1 MERVDL
7 PQTCELFYL
16 SDYFGEEMDSA
27 ASWIT
32 RRFEKI
38 DIEISRYGLLRTED
52 AVHEALDEA
61 ARRDAFVLHGF
72 LSEAF
77 RSLVV
82 AKCGECG
89 LDEYDVL
96 GPLFS
101 RLSRIA
107 GEQPRRDPFLV
118 HPMDNE
124 YFKRVKAIE
133 YTIAADDGGN
143 SSILKEADV
152 VIIGVSRTGK
162 SPLCMYLAH
171 KGIKAAN
178 IPLVPEIEP
187 PIQLFQID
195 PSRIIGL
202 TRSTHSLEHIRTTRM
217 HMMGFDPDRS
227 IYVKFDRILSEIDYA
242 SGIMERLGAVVFDVT
257 ARAIEET
264 AHQILNL
271 LRDRR

>member
-1 MERVDL
+1 MEKTGI

-16 SDYFGEEMDSA
+16 SDYLGEEMDSA

-38 DIEISRYGLLRTED
+38 DIEISRYGMLRSED
-52 AVHEALDEA
+52 AVREVLDAAA
-61 ARRDAFVLHGF
+61 ARNAYVLHAF
-72 LSEAF
+72 LSDDL
-77 RSLVV
+77 RRLVIV
-82 AKCGECG
+82 RCDELG

-96 GPLFS
+96 RPLFS
-101 RLSRIA
+101 RLARIT
-107 GEQPRRDPFLV
+107 GEQPRRDPALV
-118 HPMDNE
+118 HPMDND

-152 VIIGVSRTGK
+152 IIIGVSRTGK

-187 PIQLFQID
+187 PVQLFQID
-195 PSRIIGL
+195 SSRIIGL
-202 TRSTHSLEHIRTTRM
+202 TRSTHSLEHIRATRM
-217 HMMGFDPDRS
+217 HMMGFDPGGS
-227 IYVKFDRILSEIDYA
+227 NYVKSERILREIDYA
-242 SGIMERLGAVVFDVT
+242 SGIMKSLGAVVFDVT

-264 AHQILNL
+264 AHEILNL
-271 LRDRR
+271 LREKR

>member
-1 MERVDL
+1 MERMDFS
-7 PQTCELFYL
+7 QNCELFYL
-16 SDYFGEEMDSA
+16 SDYLGEEMDSA

-38 DIEISRYGLLRTED
+38 DIETSRYGLLRTEA
-52 AVHEALDEA
+52 AVHEVLNAA

-72 LSEAF
+72 LSDDF
-77 RSLVV
+77 RRLVV
-82 AKCGECG
+82 VRCDELKIG
-89 LDEYDVL
+89 EYDVFHS
-96 GPLFS
+96 PFAA
-101 RLSRIA
+101 LSHITEER
-107 GEQPRRDPFLV
+107 PRRDPALV
-118 HPMDNE
+118 HPMDND

-178 IPLVPEIEP
+178 IPLVPEIELP
-187 PIQLFQID
+187 RQLFRID

-202 TRSTHSLEHIRTTRM
+202 TRSMHSLEQIRTTRM
-217 HMMGFDPDRS
+217 HMMGFDPDGS
-227 IYVKFDRILSEIDYA
+227 IYVNFDRIMREIDYA
-242 SGIMERLGAVVFDVT
+242 SGIMKSLGAVVFDVT
-257 ARAIEET
+257 TRAIEET
-264 AHQILNL
+264 AHEILNL
-271 LRDRR
+271 LNDKH

>member
-1 MERVDL
+1 MEKNGFPR
-7 PQTCELFYL
+7 TCELFYL
-16 SDYFGEEMDSA
+16 SDYLGEEMDSA

-38 DIEISRYGLLRTED
+38 DIEISRFGMLRSE
-52 AVHEALDEA
+52 EALAEILDAAA
-61 ARRDAFVLHGF
+61 ARNAYVLHAF
-72 LSEAF
+72 LSDDLRRLVIV
-77 RSLVV
+77 RSDEL
-82 AKCGECG
+82 GFE
-89 LDEYDVL
+89 EYDVL
-96 GPLFS
+96 RPLFS
-101 RLSRIA
+101 RLSRII
-107 GEQPRRDPFLV
+107 GEQPRRDPALV
-118 HPMDNE
+118 HPMNND

-152 VIIGVSRTGK
+152 VVIGVSRTGK

-187 PIQLFQID
+187 PVQLFQIH

-217 HMMGFDPDRS
+217 HMMGFDPEGS
-227 IYVKFDRILSEIDYA
+227 SYVKSDRILSEIDYA
-242 SGIMERLGAVVFDVT
+242 SGIMKRLGAVVFDVT

-264 AHQILNL
+264 AHEILNL
-271 LRDRR
+271 LRDRH

>member
-1 MERVDL
+1 MEREDF
-7 PQTCELFYL
+7 PRTCELFYL
-16 SDYFGEEMDSA
+16 SDYLGEEMDSA

-52 AVHEALDEA
+52 AVREVLDEA

-72 LSEAF
+72 LSDAF
-77 RSLVV
+77 RRLVV
-82 AKCGECG
+82 AGCGEVG

-96 GPLFS
+96 RPLFS
-101 RLSRIA
+101 RLTRIA
-107 GEQPRRDPFLV
+107 GEQPRRDPSLV

-152 VIIGVSRTGK
+152 VVIGVSRTGK

-187 PIQLFQID
+187 PVQLFQIH

-217 HMMGFDPDRS
+217 HMMGFDPEGS
-227 IYVKFDRILSEIDYA
+227 SYVKSDRILSEIDYA
-242 SGIMERLGAVVFDVT
+242 SGIMKRLGAVVFDVS

-264 AHQILNL
+264 AHEILNL
-271 LRDRR
+271 LRDGQ